1 MSTDSSI
8 KFDGV
13 EGEMVKPKGE
23 IEVLSWAWGTSQP
36 ANVAG
41 GGSGVGKAIPHDFHF
56 VHLYDK
62 ASPVLAKNCVSGKHF
77 PKVTLTARKAGEG
90 QQDFLV
96 ITMKEVLITSVQPGG
111 SQGGHIMETVT
122 CSYKD
127 VEFSYKPQDD
137 KGALGGE
144 VKFGWDLAKTETR

>member
-8 KFDGV
+8 KFDGI
-13 EGEMVKPKGE
+13 EGEMVKPKGD
-23 IEVLSWAWGTSQP
+23 IELLSWNWGIAQP
-36 ANVAG
+36 SSGSG
-41 GGSGVGKAIPHDFHF
+41 GGSGLGKAIPHDFHF

-77 PKVTLTARKAGEG
+77 PKVVLTARKAGEG

-96 ITMKEVLITSVQPGG
+96 VTMKEVLITSVAPGG
-111 SQGGHIMETVT
+111 SQGGHIMEQVT

-127 VEFSYKPQDD
+127 VEFAYKPQDD
-137 KGALGGE
+137 KGGLGGE
-144 VKFGWDLAKTETR
+144 VKFGWDVAKTETR